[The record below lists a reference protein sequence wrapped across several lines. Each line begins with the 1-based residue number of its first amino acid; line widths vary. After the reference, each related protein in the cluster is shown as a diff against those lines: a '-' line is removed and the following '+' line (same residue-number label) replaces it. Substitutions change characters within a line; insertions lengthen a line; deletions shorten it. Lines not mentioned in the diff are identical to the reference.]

1 MRTARIIH
9 VIRQIGSLAVTAVT
23 AASTLNA
30 YRPLA
35 RNGYPSLFSW
45 AFGLVVTELPLQTLL
60 SQVGGLALTA
70 RRLTRPVRTV
80 AWLVAGISALGLL
93 NFSRAGH
100 QANVPLTA
108 ALDSGLGTS
117 RHTDSAGLWRRPAG
131 GGTAKTPGP
140 LRMLRI
146 YRDYAHDS
154 NISYGDY
161 GSANHL
167 DIWRRP
173 DQDPTGKAP
182 VLFQIPGGAWT
193 TGNKRGQAHP
203 LMSHLA
209 ELGWIC
215 VAINYRHSPR
225 NTWPD
230 HIIDV
235 KRALAWVKAHITEY
249 GGDPDFI
256 AITGGSAGGHLSS
269 LAALTPNNPQF
280 QPGFEDADTRVQ
292 AAVPFYGV
300 YDFTRFEDAMHP
312 MMLPLLERH
321 GCQTTALDEPA
332 VIYRRVTSE
341 PRIHRRSPLL
351 RIARTQRLAGSR
363 RAGAWL
369 RRAAAASQQAARRVR
384 RTAVYPARFRHP
396 RLGPRGACGS
406 RRRAIPGRGLRD
418 TTPGR
423 RGLTAA
429 QRSGSNW
436 ATTPAIMASG
446 SCWMS
451 TEDGPYRHLAAPEP
465 VVAAGLRALDRGRA
479 VVVPGWRN
487 RVTSTGGR
495 LTTGWLSALVTGRML
510 RPAEVS

>member
-60 SQVGGLALTA
+60 SQLGGLALTA

-100 QANVPLTA
+100 QANVPLTR
-108 ALDSGLGTS
+108 ALDSGLGTP
-117 RHTDSAGLWRRPAG
+117 RHSDSARLWRRPAG

-173 DQDPTGKAP
+173 DLDPTGKAP

-300 YDFTRFEDAMHP
+300 YDFTRVEDAMHP
-312 MMLPLLERH
+312 MMLPLLERMVVKQPHTANLHSYIDASPVNHISADAPPFFVLH
-321 GCQTTALDEPA
+321 GRNDSLVPVDQ
-332 VIYRRVTSE
+332 
-341 PRIHRRSPLL
+341 
-351 RIARTQRLAGSR
+351 ARGFVARMRQVSSQPVVYAELPFTQHAFDILGS
-363 RAGAWL
+363 A
-369 RRAAAASQQAARRVR
+369 RAAHAAV
-384 RTAVYPARFRHP
+384 AVEQFLAEIY
-396 RLGPRGACGS
+396 
-406 RRRAIPGRGLRD
+406 AIQMSTGHGYD
-418 TTPGR
+418 ANAD
-423 RGLTAA
+423 TAA
-429 QRSGSNW
+429 K
-436 ATTPAIMASG
+436 
-446 SCWMS
+446 
-451 TEDGPYRHLAAPEP
+451 RHFPI
-465 VVAAGLRALDRGRA
+465 VG
-479 VVVPGWRN
+479 
-487 RVTSTGGR
+487 
-495 LTTGWLSALVTGRML
+495 
-510 RPAEVS
+510 